1 VAADRHSTRGLCRSR
16 AVPRLTPDAWTRG
29 RPRGGPRG
37 AQVTRADDTEEALV
51 KRLEMFR
58 ENRDAVAAAFA
69 SIAVEVDGNRAPDV
83 IAEEIG
89 TTLG

>member
-1 VAADRHSTRGLCRSR
+1 
-16 AVPRLTPDAWTRG
+16 
-29 RPRGGPRG
+29 
-37 AQVTRADDTEEALV
+37 
-51 KRLEMFR
+51 MFR